1 MNYPRPSNMFNT
13 YGSQNLNPDFS
24 QFKQIPKFGVIFT
37 LTPGLIVSWPDFGI
51 GKTAVIKPIPN
62 FLEIKI
68 VHVQKRFLQ
77 FLFKPILNFLQLVLT
92 NEIPLVLTGKII
104 LCSDQCKSPKPLQVS
119 IQMSIAEYQG
129 QFSGLGLKKSF
140 GIPINVETPEWKFCL
155 PFLNICPK
163 SLEYENNLQK
173 VATSAK
179 NCSDNPCQ
187 NNGY

>member
-1 MNYPRPSNMFNT
+1 MTLELEKQIDFKLSYSKHFVFSLPFQYKNGKMNY
-13 YGSQNLNPDFS
+13 
-24 QFKQIPKFGVIFT
+24 
-37 LTPGLIVSWPDFGI
+37 
-51 GKTAVIKPIPN
+51 PIPN